1 VIHNFWGSD
10 GPTPRALYDRI
21 FHLQKVARESVDTV
35 SANRETTPEKNGGL
49 ITPESSPKT
58 SFKRTEAKPSRG
70 RDTGLVTPESSS
82 KTLSKRPFS
91 YVEEPVTPTHGCKRA
106 VKINR
111 YVEPETGLRDDST
124 VFVSHLTF
132 SKSRD
137 EDAKAE
143 EESGE
148 DAMCSKVEPDLQ
160 AHETEATVEPNA
172 VTFTAKDKETEM
184 EGKSSR
190 LASPF
195 MEKGKIGRRN
205 SGIEVVITTAA
216 KNRRSERRVS
226 FD

>member
-1 VIHNFWGSD
+1 MIAFSISKRSPARASIRFW
-10 GPTPRALYDRI
+10 PTAKLLLKRM
-21 FHLQKVARESVDTV
+21 VA
-35 SANRETTPEKNGGL
+35 GL
-49 ITPESSPKT
+49 ITPEPSPKT

-70 RDTGLVTPESSS
+70 RDTGLATPESS
-82 KTLSKRPFS
+82 KALSKRPFS

-111 YVEPETGLRDDST
+111 YVEPETGLSDYST
-124 VFVSHLTF
+124 VFVSHSTF

-148 DAMCSKVEPDLQ
+148 DAMCSKVEPDHQ
-160 AHETEATVEPNA
+160 AQKTEATVEPNA

-216 KNRRSERRVS
+216 KNRRSERRVN